1 MGGGRGV
8 VVVFVEVFRLLLV
21 ISGVVGGLQLGDHI
35 GRNSLA
41 PLVTVTLGALL
52 TYLVGGLF
60 GRFIDRTMSGALAR
74 LRAMPPAQVFAGS
87 VVGTTGLLLGLACG
101 LVLVSVVHSRVGYPL
116 AGVVAWILCA
126 GGVRLG
132 VAKGEEILRA
142 AGMGHLLER
151 PDAPSGAALLL
162 DTSALLERQLLVLGR
177 CGFLSGGLVV
187 PRFVLDEARALATG
201 PDPVTS
207 RRAVGG
213 IEALEA
219 LRGEGVVV
227 QVEEA
232 EVPDQVASG
241 DKALVLAQRMHL
253 RLATCSAELV
263 EHAEELGIG
272 AVNLRRL
279 VTELAPQHAVGELL
293 VVDLVK
299 EGRQPDQAVGYL
311 PDGDMVVVN
320 HAAALVGHSAV
331 EVTVLGTRPTSQG
344 VLVFA
349 KLVELRHTSPAPSI
363 PVTRPA

>member
-21 ISGVVGGLQLGDHI
+21 ITGVVGGLQLGDHI
-35 GRNSLA
+35 GQHSLA
-41 PLVTVTLGALL
+41 PVVTVTLGALVS
-52 TYLVGGLF
+52 YLLGGVA
-60 GRFIDRTMSGALAR
+60 GRLIDRTMNGAQER

-101 LVLVSVVHSRVGYPL
+101 LVLVSTVHSRVGYPI

-132 VAKGEEILRA
+132 VAKGDEILRT

-151 PDAPSGAALLL
+151 PGTPSDAALLV
-162 DTSALLERQLLVLGR
+162 DTSALLERHLVVLGR
-177 CGFLSGGLVV
+177 CGLLAGGVVV
-187 PRFVLDEARALATG
+187 PRFVLDEARALTSG
-201 PDPVTS
+201 PDPVAS
-207 RRAVGG
+207 RRARGG

-219 LRGEGVVV
+219 LRGDGVVV
-227 QVEEA
+227 QIEEA
-232 EVPDQVASG
+232 EVPEAVESG
-241 DKALVLAQRMHL
+241 EKALSLASRLHL
-253 RLATCSAELV
+253 RLATCSAEL
-263 EHAEELGIG
+263 AERAEAAGVG

-279 VTELAPQHAVGELL
+279 ATELAPHHAVGERL

-299 EGRQPDQAVGYL
+299 EGRQSGQAVGYL

-320 HAAALVGHSAV
+320 HAAHLVGHRAV
-331 EVTVLGTRPTSQG
+331 AVDVLGARPTSQG

-349 KLVELRHTSPAPSI
+349 QLSDERADTAGVR
-363 PVTRPA
+363 